1 MVEVRLTGPRGDN
14 PLGFLATLGVA
25 ASLETGRIPCQIR
38 WDGLSPVL
46 CWEPS
51 TAFSRTS
58 GEVCAR
64 EQCPVGHRSLSA
76 DEEHLILALYT
87 LLHRNPPSEEAQD
100 ELTAAE
106 RQLREWRTKVKKKE
120 AELKKLR
127 LPRNERKQVEQL
139 ELNPLELKRD
149 QAQKHYLACL
159 AKSTV
164 DPALSLG
171 DNLTAKNQ
179 LWGDFLDRLVMIGM
193 QLKDRRLLDL
203 LACYGMGDANEPEGD
218 MQSTPWALVRGAG
231 HQHFLGSVR
240 ELMQRCLPC
249 HFAKAAFGPWVGSD
263 EQFSLRLDPGED
275 RRYALMSA
283 DPTAAGNRP
292 KTLWGANRLAFE
304 ALQFFPVYPS
314 HPVGVIGWKS
324 SERGD
329 WDDGSEVRWPLW
341 NKPLSPAVIRSLM
354 RLPDLWQDPPAAS
367 LGRRGD
373 ASLSARARLQCR
385 GVFAV
390 FRSKRIRDDKRYN
403 LTPGTACWMILPR
416 PE

>member
-1 MVEVRLTGPRGDN
+1 MVELRLTGPRGDN
-14 PLGFLATLGVA
+14 PLGFLATLGVVA
-25 ASLETGRIPCQIR
+25 TLETDGIQCKVR
-38 WDGLSPVL
+38 WDGLTPVL

-51 TAFSRTS
+51 TACSNPTVA
-58 GEVCAR
+58 VCATG
-64 EQCPVGHRSLSA
+64 QCPVGHRPLRE
-76 DEEHLILALYT
+76 DEAHLIFVLHT
-87 LLHRNPPSEEAQD
+87 LLYRNPPSEQAQD
-100 ELTAAE
+100 QLKAAE
-106 RQLREWRTKVKKKE
+106 KQLKEERTKVKKKE
-120 AELKKLR
+120 AELKERR
-127 LPRNERKQVEQL
+127 LSRNERREVEQR
-139 ELNPLELKRD
+139 ELKPLEQGRD
-149 QAQKHYLACL
+149 QAQKQYLSCL
-159 AKSTV
+159 ANSTV

-171 DNLTAKNQ
+171 DNLTAKNDV
-179 LWGDFLDRLVMIGM
+179 WTDFLDRLIMIAVQPGG
-193 QLKDRRLLDL
+193 QRLLDII
-203 LACYGMGDANEPEGD
+203 ASYGIGDPNKPED
-218 MQSTPWALVRGAG
+218 EMQSTPWALVRGAG

-240 ELMQRCLPC
+240 ELMQRCAPC
-249 HFAKAAFGPWVGSD
+249 HFAKALFGPWVGSD

-314 HPVGVIGWKS
+314 HPVGVVGWRS

-341 NKPLSPAVIRSLM
+341 NKPLSPAVICSLM
-354 RLPDLWQDPPAAS
+354 RLLDLWQDPPAAS

-373 ASLSARARLQCR
+373 SSLSARARLQCR